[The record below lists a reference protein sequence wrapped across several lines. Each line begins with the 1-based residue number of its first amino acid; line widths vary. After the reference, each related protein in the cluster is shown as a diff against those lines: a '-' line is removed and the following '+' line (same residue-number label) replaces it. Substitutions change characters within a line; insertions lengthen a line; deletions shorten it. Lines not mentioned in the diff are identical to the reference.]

1 MSPGPRYDEQGRA
14 EKCRMAKHNLHILC
28 VILACLA
35 ASPAL
40 AADTAQHRTAALSG
54 DVEVDLR
61 IYPGSGETVVLGF
74 PCDQGTGTADEH
86 AAVRLAKAGV
96 EVWLADLL
104 SAHFLPIAPS
114 SMRQLGGAEV
124 AQLIE
129 MVHRE
134 TGKRVILLA
143 SGYGSIPALR
153 GARDWQAKAPAE
165 ARTALVGAVLL
176 FPKLYAEEPQPGRAT
191 RYLPVVG
198 QTRMH
203 IDIVQ
208 PQQAPDRFWINRL
221 SQELANGGSQ
231 VSTHILP
238 GVRNFFYSRPSPN
251 PAEIAAGE
259 RLDRIILGAVR
270 RLQQTESKP

>member
-1 MSPGPRYDEQGRA
+1 
-14 EKCRMAKHNLHILC
+14 MAKHNLHILLM
-28 VILACLA
+28 ILACLVT
-35 ASPAL
+35 SPAL
-40 AADTAQHRTAALSG
+40 AAEGIQHRTATLSG

-61 IYPGSGETVVLGF
+61 VYPGSGDTMVLGF
-74 PCDQGTGTADEH
+74 PCDQGTGTVDER
-86 AAVRLAKAGV
+86 AAARVAKSGV

-134 TGKRVILLA
+134 TGKRIILLA

-153 GARDWQAKAPAE
+153 GARDWQAQAPAE
-165 ARTALVGAVLL
+165 ARSALVGAVLL

-191 RYLPVVG
+191 RYLPVVR

-208 PQQAPDRFWINRL
+208 PQQAPDRFWIGRL
-221 SQELANGGSQ
+221 SHELESGGSR
-231 VSTHILP
+231 VSVHILP
-238 GVRNFFYSRPSPN
+238 GVRNFFYSRPKPN
-251 PAEIAAGE
+251 LAEIDAAE
-259 RLDRIILGAVR
+259 RLDQIILGALG